1 MENLLIGVDENCVR
15 YDLKGSGRN
24 RYIKKRNK
32 NDVTLDTNFLQ
43 DFKSRPIP
51 LQYSMKRLLSL
62 AIHND
67 SLYLS

>member
-1 MENLLIGVDENCVR
+1 MENLLLGVDDNCVR

-24 RYIKKRNK
+24 RYINKKNK

-51 LQYSMKRLLSL
+51 L
-62 AIHND
+62 
-67 SLYLS
+67 